1 MSPSH
6 TPNQS
11 VRQALKIEHLRKQK
25 DFETLI
31 PNDVFYRDSARAE
44 KQENLSGFLKI
55 M

>member
-1 MSPSH
+1 MQD
-6 TPNQS
+6 TFLFGQLQT
-11 VRQALKIEHLRKQK
+11 RLKIEHLRKQK